1 MTALPRH
8 LKPALETMLSSRG
21 RYDAR
26 KVAEYMGLSL
36 RDVAR
41 LLQRDVSV
49 LSRNGDT
56 ERLQA
61 GLRPIVIVLDLISS
75 TDAPPHAI
83 RTWLR
88 SPIPGLGYRVPLE
101 MIREGQ
107 TEELIDTLTRVVE
120 GTPG

>member
-8 LKPALETMLSSRG
+8 LKPALEEALSSGG

-26 KVAEYMGLSL
+26 KIAHFMDLSL
-36 RDVAR
+36 RDFSQLVH
-41 LLQRDVSV
+41 RDVST
-49 LSRNGDT
+49 LSRNGDGDG
-56 ERLQA
+56 LQA
-61 GLRPIVIVLDLISS
+61 GLRPIVIVLDLIGS
-75 TDAPPHAI
+75 TDAPPQAV

-107 TEELIDTLTRVVE
+107 TDELIDILVGVVE
-120 GTPG
+120 GLPG